1 MLTGAVNFY
10 DGTLLLKLICA
21 SSVGSGRE
29 RGLRMGRPFNVD
41 ESSTGPNC
49 TWGLKLTSGCQMEI
63 WRFHH
68 KCKNLDFLLVQWI
81 RIHQPMQ
88 DTQVQSLVWGES
100 TGCGPTKPGHH
111 NY

>member
-10 DGTLLLKLICA
+10 EETLLLKLICA
-21 SSVGSGRE
+21 SSVCSGRE
-29 RGLRMGRPFNVD
+29 RGLRMGRTFNVD

-68 KCKNLDFLLVQWI
+68 KRKNLGFPIGPVDMNPPANAGYTGSIPGLG
-81 RIHQPMQ
+81 RIHRLW
-88 DTQVQSLVWGES
+88 T
-100 TGCGPTKPGHH
+100 
-111 NY
+111 N